1 MQVKM
6 ARDFPG
12 PYCSKHGISKR
23 CLLSACQPS
32 EATFLELTRLLKVP
46 KGLVLE
52 LFKFKNSKHLSWS
65 SLGIWLS
72 YIYGKPVNHTE
83 IQTELIKMRELERKL
98 SKNKQ
103 HDKLKD
109 FRDEHFDIPPIPLNS
124 SPSPSSNPSNSSR
137 NTDVD
142 KQLQEKV
149 QEKQSKI
156 KNLKRQL
163 RRREKKLEETETNLR
178 GSKQC
183 TVRLKRALSSKDA
196 EIAERDVKIQKLQRK
211 KVNCI
216 LNLYVYIWSVMR
228 YYKPQTANKSSFY

>member
-12 PYCSKHGISKR
+12 PYCSKHGISKK

-83 IQTELIKMRELERKL
+83 IQTELRKMRELERKL

-124 SPSPSSNPSNSSR
+124 SPSPSSNPSNSSG
-137 NTDVD
+137 NADVN
-142 KQLQEKV
+142 
-149 QEKQSKI
+149 SC
-156 KNLKRQL
+156 KR
-163 RRREKKLEETETNLR
+163 KY
-178 GSKQC
+178 
-183 TVRLKRALSSKDA
+183 KRSN
-196 EIAERDVKIQKLQRK
+196 QR
-211 KVNCI
+211 
-216 LNLYVYIWSVMR
+216 
-228 YYKPQTANKSSFY
+228 

>member
-65 SLGIWLS
+65 

-83 IQTELIKMRELERKL
+83 IQTELRKMRELERKL

-109 FRDEHFDIPPIPLNS
+109 SGTSILISHPSLSTLPPLPLPTLPTHPETQMLTNS
-124 SPSPSSNPSNSSR
+124 CKRKYKRSN
-137 NTDVD
+137 
-142 KQLQEKV
+142 
-149 QEKQSKI
+149 
-156 KNLKRQL
+156 
-163 RRREKKLEETETNLR
+163 
-178 GSKQC
+178 
-183 TVRLKRALSSKDA
+183 
-196 EIAERDVKIQKLQRK
+196 QR
-211 KVNCI
+211 
-216 LNLYVYIWSVMR
+216 
-228 YYKPQTANKSSFY
+228 